1 MSILDLEAIHDWQ
14 LDGRVKGFPGTQEPL
29 PLREIGGRGW
39 NLFEGRM
46 PFPAAVLKR
55 TALQRNSRWM
65 RRFLQETGTRLAPH
79 GKTTMSPQ
87 LFEMQLQ
94 DGAWGMTCATVEQLH
109 VYRSVGVQRV
119 LMANQLVG
127 AANIE
132 YVVAE
137 LNRDERFEFYCV
149 VDSVEGI
156 RHLVTEAKRF
166 GLRRPISLLVEFGV
180 AGGRTGVRTPE
191 AAVELAREI
200 ANHQLARLAG
210 FETYERIV
218 PAGSADE
225 TEARAR
231 SLLEGAVQAIKRLD
245 AEGCFRGIDM
255 ILLSAGG
262 TDFFDMAAALF
273 GGLKLSKPTLPII
286 RSGCYLTLDH
296 LNYTEAFS
304 RLRRRGLAKSLHD
317 DGLIPALEIWAC
329 VQSRPD
335 PTRAFATMGKRD
347 VSYDLH
353 MPTPLAWV
361 RPGEGG
367 VRPFEPG
374 AKVTGLNDQ
383 HAYLELPADSPL
395 RVGDLVGFGI
405 SHPCTTFD
413 KWQLIYVVDDDYR
426 IVDAIRTFF

>member
-1 MSILDLEAIHDWQ
+1 MSILDLESIHNWQ
-14 LDGRVKGFPGTQEPL
+14 VDGRVKGFPGTHAPL
-29 PLREIGGRGW
+29 ALRAIGAQGW
-39 NLFEGRM
+39 NLFAGRV
-46 PFPAAVLKR
+46 PLPAAVLKR
-55 TALQRNSRWM
+55 TALRQNSLWM

-94 DGAWGMTCATVEQLH
+94 DGAWGMTCATVEQLQ

-127 AANIE
+127 PANVE
-132 YVVAE
+132 YVVGE
-137 LNRDERFEFYCV
+137 LNRDARFEFYCV
-149 VDSVEGI
+149 VDSIDAV
-156 RHLVTEAKRF
+156 RHLVTEAKRC
-166 GLRRPISLLVEFGV
+166 GLLRPISLLVEFGV

-191 AAVELAREI
+191 AAIAVAREI
-200 ANHQLARLAG
+200 AQHPVVRLAG

-218 PAGSADE
+218 PAGSPEE
-225 TEARAR
+225 TEQRVR
-231 SLLEGAVQAIKRLD
+231 SLLEGARQAIERLD
-245 AEGCFRGIDM
+245 TEGCFRGVDT

-262 TDFFDMAAALF
+262 SDFFDLAAALV
-273 GGLKLSKPTLPII
+273 GGMKLSRPTLPII

-296 LNYTEAFS
+296 VNYTQAFE
-304 RLRRRGLAKSLHD
+304 RLRRRELAESLRD
-317 DGLIPALEIWAC
+317 DGLIPALEVWAY

-335 PTRAFATMGKRD
+335 PTRAFATLGKRD
-347 VSYDLH
+347 VSYDMH
-353 MPTPLAWV
+353 MPTPIAWL

-367 VRPFEPG
+367 VRLFEAG
-374 AKVTGLNDQ
+374 EKVTGLNDQ
-383 HAYLELPADSPL
+383 HAYLELPASSPL
-395 RVGDLVGFGI
+395 KVGDLVGFGI